1 MRRFIT
7 TCMLSA
13 TLLVAA
19 ASCGNGDNKDGSADS
34 LVTDSLVTPPAVD
47 TPSTTVGGQ
56 NLDSIHFGDTTHI
69 PAVRDSVKH

>member
-19 ASCGNGDNKDGSADS
+19 ASCGSGDNKDSNTDSTASDS
-34 LVTDSLVTPPAVD
+34 LITPPVD
-47 TPSTTVGGQ
+47 TPSAVIGGQ
-56 NLDSIHFGDTTHI
+56 NLDSTRFGDTTHI
-69 PAVRDSVKH
+69 PAVRDTTIHH

>member
-7 TCMLSA
+7 ACTLSA
-13 TLLVAA
+13 TLLIAA

-34 LVTDSLVTPPAVD
+34 VNQPVPMD

-56 NLDSIHFGDTTHI
+56 NLDTLGIQRDSMRRDTTMR
-69 PAVRDSVKH
+69 P